1 MIQGRQGSGA
11 HPSTQRAARLPAAL
25 GALLIS
31 ATFGC
36 AYSFSGSALPAH
48 IKSVAVPTFG
58 NQTVEPE
65 LAQQLT
71 AALTDRLVED
81 GRLKLASES
90 QAQARF
96 DAQVVSYENK
106 VLNYTADQSPRDYIV
121 IITVSLALRDVVRN
135 REIWKDE
142 ALKAT
147 SIYKPS
153 DTTATITTEDAARKD
168 AMSSLTRDIVN
179 RTLESW

>member
-1 MIQGRQGSGA
+1 MIHGRQASGA
-11 HPSTQRAARLPAAL
+11 HPTSIRAARLPVLLASLVTVLAL
-25 GALLIS
+25 
-31 ATFGC
+31 GC

-65 LAQQLT
+65 LAQQIT

-96 DAQVVSYENK
+96 EAQVVSYENK

-121 IITVSLALRDVVRN
+121 IITVSLTLRDVVRN

-168 AMSSLTRDIVN
+168 AMASLTRDIVN